1 MLVVSSRKSVRATR
15 ATSPCAG
22 RFCGSQ
28 HDEVKHG
35 TLMSSSIPQ
44 NLSNVS
50 GIHYEYTQH
59 VNGTTVKTIQD
70 NRNETRRRNAEK

>member
-28 HDEVKHG
+28 HGKACG
-35 TLMSSSIPQ
+35 MLMSSIPQ
-44 NLSNVS
+44 NLANVS

-59 VNGTTVKTIQD
+59 MNGTTVKTRQD
-70 NRNETRRRNAEK
+70 NRNETRRRSAEK